1 MGPTYLYYKDTSI
14 NKTLSSVSN
23 VTVVY
28 LTTSEMRTPPLSIF
42 LRELLDADI
51 IMSPVRRSLR
61 IAEKGSTTTDGS
73 HGNYQVESL
82 DELPYELDVRY
93 LPNKALL

>member
-1 MGPTYLYYKDTSI
+1 
-14 NKTLSSVSN
+14 
-23 VTVVY
+23 
-28 LTTSEMRTPPLSIF
+28 MRTPPPPSLPLSIF

-82 DELPYELDVRY
+82 DELPYELDFRY

>member
-1 MGPTYLYYKDTSI
+1 
-14 NKTLSSVSN
+14 
-23 VTVVY
+23 
-28 LTTSEMRTPPLSIF
+28 
-42 LRELLDADI
+42 
-51 IMSPVRRSLR
+51 MSPVRRSLR

-73 HGNYQVESL
+73 HDNYQVESL

>member
-1 MGPTYLYYKDTSI
+1 
-14 NKTLSSVSN
+14 
-23 VTVVY
+23 
-28 LTTSEMRTPPLSIF
+28 
-42 LRELLDADI
+42 
-51 IMSPVRRSLR
+51 MSPVRRSLR
-61 IAEKGSTTTDGS
+61 IAEKGTTDGS